1 LDEEIGMG
9 MYGELAAV
17 SDATIARLHA
27 DPPLVWQII
36 APDDPDAVVRARGGS
51 KRPGLVARLFGRVA
65 SETPAPAAAPLVLE
79 DGEGAVLDL
88 DKAWHGLHYLL
99 TGTAW
104 EGEPPLN
111 FLVAGGREVGDEEI
125 GLGPAR
131 TFTAAETRELTSA
144 LTALNDEEV
153 RVRFAPSEMM
163 RLEIYPEIWDRD
175 PAEDDTLGYLMET
188 LEQLRSTLAGVVTRG
203 HGLLVTIT

>member
-1 LDEEIGMG
+1 MG
-9 MYGELAAV
+9 MYLSLASL
-17 SDATIARLHA
+17 SDATISRLHA

-36 APDDPDAVVRARGGS
+36 APDDPDAVARARPAPS
-51 KRPGLVARLFGRVA
+51 RPGLLARLLGRRPV
-65 SETPAPAAAPLVLE
+65 EMPPPAPAASLVLA
-79 DGEGAVLDL
+79 DGEGEVLDL

-104 EGEPPLN
+104 AGDPPLN
-111 FLVAGGREVGDEEI
+111 FLVAGGREVGDEEV

-131 TFTAAETRELTSA
+131 TFTPSDTRELADA
-144 LTALNDEEV
+144 LGALSDEML
-153 RVRFAPSEMM
+153 RARFAPSEMM

-175 PAEDDTLGYLMET
+175 PAEDDTLGYLMES
-188 LEQLRSTLAGVVTRG
+188 LGQLRSTLASVVARG